1 MALGVL
7 RGASSPQLAAG
18 CASLRAGRRAAVA
31 RPTGGASQ
39 PVTAHYRFPDPVD
52 KGQRLTGSK
61 SKKIIRIWQA
71 EVASQE
77 VRLLCGL
84 SAVSTKY

>member
-31 RPTGGASQ
+31 RPGGGQ
-39 PVTAHYRFPDPVD
+39 PVTAHYRFPDPVN

-61 SKKIIRIWQA
+61 SKKVIRIWQA